1 MKLATFT
8 HATFPAGHAHIG
20 AVNPMEGRIIDLTT
34 VSHGASAF
42 LSMQALIEAGPEALQ
57 EAERL
62 TATGESL
69 ALEDVRLLAP
79 VPVPVQM
86 RDCSVFAGHLQNAP
100 LGMARVAARLRG
112 EAVAGL
118 PLGTPEPLPA
128 IYRERPIYYLTNR
141 FSVSGPGCMVDWPRY
156 SKLMDY
162 ELEFGIFI
170 GRGGRNISAA
180 DAGRHIFGYTIYN
193 DFSARDT
200 QYIEMQG
207 YFGPAKG
214 KSFDGGNVMG
224 PWIVTPD
231 EIPDPYNLGM
241 RAYVNGR
248 KVSDGSSSGML
259 HRFEDII
266 AYISKDET
274 LYPGEFIGS
283 GTLGGGCGLE
293 RDEWLQDGEE
303 VVAEIDY
310 IGSLNARVRLQ
321 GG

>member
-1 MKLATFT
+1 ML
-8 HATFPAGHAHIG
+8 
-20 AVNPMEGRIIDLTT
+20 
-34 VSHGASAF
+34 
-42 LSMQALIEAGPEALQ
+42 ALIEAGPEALR
-57 EAERL
+57 EAARL
-62 TATGESL
+62 AATGESL
-69 ALEDVRLLAP
+69 ALADVRLLAP
-79 VPVPVQM
+79 VPVPAQM

-112 EAVAGL
+112 EEVAGQ
-118 PLGTPEPLPA
+118 PLGTPAPLPA

-141 FSVSGPGCMVDWPRY
+141 FAVSGPGSVVDWPRY

-170 GRGGRNISAA
+170 GQSGRNISAA
-180 DAGRHIFGYTIYN
+180 DAGRHIFGYTVYN
-193 DFSARDT
+193 DFSARDM
-200 QYIEMQG
+200 QCIEMQG

-248 KVSDGSSSGML
+248 KVSEGSSADML

-266 AYISKDET
+266 AYLSQDET
-274 LYPGEFIGS
+274 LHPGEFIGS

-293 RDEWLQDGEE
+293 RDEWLQDGDE
-303 VVAEIDY
+303 VIAEIDY
-310 IGSLNARVRLQ
+310 IGSLSARVRVQ